1 MSRIIVELEKDEL
14 RQLIEEAVSNNST
27 SPFSRHFEIIKSNYR
42 FHGNEQLLRKFSF
55 TKTVNMKHLLLLIC
69 SCSTHLLLMA
79 QPICSNS
86 ITGSNPGL
94 VNPYTTG
101 QIVTSEVTVSGI
113 GRSPGISGATGDDLY
128 NSFLWSTNGTIDL
141 ADYIYFTITPKEG
154 YKINFGSLN
163 YNAQRSNTGPVSFA
177 LRSSLDGYTN
187 NIANPAA
194 TGGIID
200 LTALQNITGP
210 ITFRLYGY
218 GAIDDLGAFG
228 VSDFQFNGITV
239 LPVTF
244 GEIAAMQRNGKLK
257 INWQTVSETQNDH
270 FEIEASGDGRS
281 FKILDNVRSKA
292 LAGNS
297 NSLLSYEK
305 EYDLSY
311 FSFSMFGI
319 LSIGFF
325 LLIIPVKKQ
334 KPGLCILIP
343 ILIFLASCK
352 KGPLYYNNHEQR
364 IFIRIAQ
371 VDKDGLKR
379 YSKVVRST
387 SD

>member
-1 MSRIIVELEKDEL
+1 
-14 RQLIEEAVSNNST
+14 
-27 SPFSRHFEIIKSNYR
+27 
-42 FHGNEQLLRKFSF
+42 
-55 TKTVNMKHLLLLIC
+55 MKHLLLLLF
-69 SCSTHLLLMA
+69 SCSAHLLLVA
-79 QPICSNS
+79 QPIWNNS

-101 QIVTSEVTVSGI
+101 QIVSSEVTVSGI
-113 GRSPGISGATGDDLY
+113 GRSPGISGAAGDDLY
-128 NSFLWSTNGTIDL
+128 NSFLWSTAGTIDL
-141 ADYIYFTITPKEG
+141 ADYIYFTITPKAG
-154 YKINFGSLN
+154 YKISFGTFN

-177 LRSSLDGYTN
+177 LRSSMDGYTN

-200 LTALQNITGP
+200 LTALQNITGA

-228 VSDFQFNGITV
+228 ISDFQFNGITA

-244 GEIAAMQRNGKLK
+244 GEIAAVQRNGKLK

-270 FEIEASGDGRS
+270 FEIEASEDGRS

-311 FSFSMFGI
+311 VSFSLSAI
-319 LSIGFF
+319 LSIGFV

-334 KPGLCILIP
+334 KLGLCILIP
-343 ILIFLASCK
+343 ILVLLVSCK
-352 KGPLYYNNHEQR
+352 KSPVYYNNHEKR

-371 VDKDGLKR
+371 VDTDGLKR
-379 YSKVVRST
+379 YSKVVQST